1 MGRRDRGII
10 PAHAGSRRSTSPSTS
25 IPRDHPRACGEQT
38 CTGCPQNGHG
48 GSSPRMRGAGR
59 AEREHRPVPRI
70 IPAHAGSSLEL
81 SDVRR
86 LGRDHPRACGEQPSR
101 ATSATARCGSSPRM
115 RGAEI
120 LLWVIPA
127 AARIIPAHAGSRIRT
142 AVSDRS
148 AEDHPRACGE
158 QWGLPPIACFTRGSS
173 PRMRGADRRG
183 GRDQQE
189 RRIIPAHA
197 GSSWPLSDA
206 PAETPGSSPRMW
218 GAGHVKRPQGNR
230 FRIIPA
236 HAGSRSSGTGPTSGR
251 RDHPRAC
258 GEQVV
263 LASGTMSV
271 SGSSPRM
278 RGAASLPRETG
289 RQARIIP
296 AHAGSR
302 GGWYRRW

>member
-1 MGRRDRGII
+1 MIWFCMSAIRGSSPRMRGAVRELREGIPLARII
-10 PAHAGSRRSTSPSTS
+10 PAHAGSSKSRQVTSRQAWDHPRACGEQLVRRLPDVNLQGSSPRMRGAGPTRSLTSDSR
-25 IPRDHPRACGEQT
+25 RDHPRACGEQWLIWF
-38 CTGCPQNGHG
+38 CMSAIL
-48 GSSPRMRGAGR
+48 GSSPRMRGA
-59 AEREHRPVPRI
+59 A
-70 IPAHAGSSLEL
+70 
-81 SDVRR
+81 
-86 LGRDHPRACGEQPSR
+86 
-101 ATSATARCGSSPRM
+101 
-115 RGAEI
+115 
-120 LLWVIPA
+120 
-127 AARIIPAHAGSRIRT
+127 
-142 AVSDRS
+142 
-148 AEDHPRACGE
+148 
-158 QWGLPPIACFTRGSS
+158 
-173 PRMRGADRRG
+173 RRG
-183 GRDQQE
+183 GRAQQE

-278 RGAASLPRETG
+278 RGAERSLNLNEPRVG
-289 RQARIIP
+289 IIP
-296 AHAGSR
+296 AHAGSSESAT
-302 GGWYRRW
+302 